1 MKITKIDGFGSL
13 GNIIEDVDLD
23 NISEE
28 EWYEIKSS
36 HGKNLLTIIKL
47 DKRLDHTKYYSL
59 IKDIGKVINVS
70 ISSLNE
76 LNKTASLKDFE
87 YLKTLDSNFTIDK
100 NCRHLTRVTALKDEN
115 NLPLGSFDD
124 GELLWHSNN
133 AGVLEFN
140 PGVALMGYQSML
152 NSATGFI
159 QTADYFENLP
169 ESFKKELMDMV
180 VVHNYKPALVNP
192 REIPDQEIIYK
203 AGFCPE
209 SNSKIPLVIKSPSG
223 IVGLHFP
230 LNTIDYIEG
239 MTKEESDKL
248 FDKIKTELFVEKYIY
263 DYWWENNY
271 NILLFDNSITL
282 HRRLIK
288 GNTCAD
294 RIAYRLPF
302 SYESLYGYYDP
313 YFQKEYSDLRN
324 QRCEEWNSVYQQY
337 FDKNHSSPTNKI
349 AEAYKNED
357 WALQK

>member
-1 MKITKIDGFGSL
+1 MKIKKIDGFGNF

-23 NISEE
+23 NISDDD
-28 EWYEIKSS
+28 WYQIKES
-36 HGKNLLTIIKL
+36 HSKNLLTII
-47 DKRLDHTKYYSL
+47 RLDERLCYKKYYSL
-59 IKDIGKVINVS
+59 IENIGKVITVS

-76 LNKTASLKDFE
+76 LNKTTSSAEFE

-100 NCRHLTRVTALKDEN
+100 SCRYLTRVTALKDEN

-140 PGVALMGYQSML
+140 PGIALMGYQSMV

-159 QTADYFENLP
+159 QTADYFDSLP
-169 ESFKKELMDMV
+169 DSFKNELMELV
-180 VVHNYKPALVNP
+180 VVHNYKPAMVNP
-192 REIPDQEIIYK
+192 RSIADQELIYK

-209 SNSKIPLVIKSPSG
+209 ENSKIPLVIKSPSG

-239 MTKEESDKL
+239 MTRSESDKL
-248 FDKIKTELFVEKYIY
+248 IEKIKSELFVEKYIY
-263 DYWWENNY
+263 DYWWENDF

-288 GNTCAD
+288 GNTCGD

-313 YFQKEYSDLRN
+313 YFQKKYSDLRKK
-324 QRCEEWNSVYQQY
+324 RCSEWNFENSEQYTSVSKIVDAYRGEEWWIRQ
-337 FDKNHSSPTNKI
+337 
-349 AEAYKNED
+349 
-357 WALQK
+357 